1 MLVLVRLTLKV
12 AILLSAYN
20 GAGFLKV
27 QLDSLLAQSYTNI
40 EIFVRDDGSVDDTIQ
55 ILCGYK
61 VNVVPASK
69 NLGAIKSFAT
79 LLDYSVSSS
88 DAEYFMFCDQDDVW
102 FSKKVEVTLARML
115 KMDAAYG
122 DVPLLVHTDLEVV
135 DEDLNLIAESMWEYE
150 YILPNK
156 NTLSRLLIQNTI
168 TGCTMMVN
176 RKLAEKCVSIPD
188 GAIMHD
194 WWMGLVAS
202 YFGKISYID
211 EVTIKY
217 RQHGGNAIGAKKFK
231 FGVVLYFLSLCKSL
245 IFRRNACLDH
255 LGVNLQQAKAFL
267 ETFHGEL
274 DDKTRDMLND
284 FVGLNSQGFLKR
296 RVTLLKYG
304 LLRQG
309 IVRNAGLFVRV

>member
-55 ILCGYK
+55 ILCGYE
-61 VNVVPASK
+61 VNVVQASK
-69 NLGAIKSFAT
+69 NLGAKKSFAT
-79 LLDYSVSSS
+79 LLDYSVSNS
-88 DAEYFMFCDQDDVW
+88 DADYFMFCDQDDVW
-102 FSKKVEVTLARML
+102 FSKKVEVTLAHML
-115 KMDAAYG
+115 KMGAAYG

-135 DEDLNLIAESMWEYE
+135 DEDLNLIAASMWEYE

-217 RQHGGNAIGAKKFK
+217 RQHRGNAIGAKKFK
-231 FGVVLYFLSLCKSL
+231 FSVVLYFLSLCKSL

-255 LGVNLQQAKAFL
+255 LDVNLQQAKAFL
-267 ETFHGEL
+267 DAFHGEL
-274 DDKTRDMLND
+274 DDKTRGMLND

-296 RVTLLKYG
+296 RVTLLRYG
-304 LLRQG
+304 LFRQG
-309 IVRNAGLFVRV
+309 IVRNAGLFVRI

>member
-1 MLVLVRLTLKV
+1 MKV

-55 ILCGYK
+55 ILCGYE
-61 VNVVPASK
+61 VNVVQASK
-69 NLGAIKSFAT
+69 NLGAKKSFAT
-79 LLDYSVSSS
+79 LLDYSVSNS
-88 DAEYFMFCDQDDVW
+88 DADYFMFCDQDDVW
-102 FSKKVEVTLARML
+102 FSKKVEVTLAHML
-115 KMDAAYG
+115 KMGAAYG

-135 DEDLNLIAESMWEYE
+135 DEDLNLIAASMWEYE

-217 RQHGGNAIGAKKFK
+217 RQHRGNAIGAKKFK
-231 FGVVLYFLSLCKSL
+231 FSVVLYFLSLCKSL

-255 LGVNLQQAKAFL
+255 LDVNLQQAKAFL
-267 ETFHGEL
+267 DAFHGEL
-274 DDKTRDMLND
+274 DDKTRGMLND

-296 RVTLLKYG
+296 RVTLLRYG
-304 LLRQG
+304 LFRQG